1 MRFIQLAAPSV
12 NKSSIPSLLKNNPC
26 ICLSVTKEIA
36 LNAPWMNDV
45 NDGYMA
51 TDQGTTEKVFG
62 VPGRRR
68 IHDLHKAG

>member
-1 MRFIQLAAPSV
+1 M
-12 NKSSIPSLLKNNPC
+12 
-26 ICLSVTKEIA
+26 T
-36 LNAPWMNDV
+36 DV